1 MIKVMETCKS
11 FGVALDSRFQIP
23 VVCSE
28 FILFNTL
35 SKGMQVTQMKL
46 CLAILL
52 LCSLLDPFKRVFEV
66 VLYMWSIKIGF
77 A

>member
-1 MIKVMETCKS
+1 MEACKG
-11 FGVALDSRFQIP
+11 FGITLDSGFQIP

-35 SKGMQVTQMKL
+35 SKGTQVTQFKL
-46 CLAILL
+46 RFAILL